1 MIEDYNGAT
10 VVDAAGERI
19 GTVARSYVND
29 DGMVQVISVKLG
41 TLFAKHRLVPVD
53 GLHPT
58 DGALRLPYPKALI
71 EDVPAVDA
79 DDALA
84 GEALAQVRRHYAML
98 RDVPVAPVRSGDD
111 GAPPRGERSGPAD
124 DDGMQPTATAIR
136 DEGEVVEIPIVEE
149 ELVKR
154 PVVKEVVRVRKETVT
169 RQQPVETTLRREE
182 LVVDE
187 QGEVDVTTD
196 DASEAGDSRSEPPP
210 TPDELRRFAEAGE
223 GRTSLTERTDWEP
236 DTGHREN
243 RVADTTA
250 ASRASND
257 SRRG

>member
-124 DDGMQPTATAIR
+124 DDGMQPTATGIR
-136 DEGEVVEIPIVEE
+136 DAGAVVEIPTVEE
-149 ELVKR
+149 ENSR
-154 PVVKEVVRVRKETVT
+154 P
-169 RQQPVETTLRREE
+169 
-182 LVVDE
+182 
-187 QGEVDVTTD
+187 
-196 DASEAGDSRSEPPP
+196 EPPP
-210 TPDELRRFAEAGE
+210 TPEELRRLRHQRAPAVSGTDADPD
-223 GRTSLTERTDWEP
+223 GRPARNP
-236 DTGHREN
+236 
-243 RVADTTA
+243 
-250 ASRASND
+250 
-257 SRRG
+257 